1 MLDLLE
7 KHLLLHTLVGGI
19 TPVELTFSFDHRF
32 CCLLIRAE
40 LVNLNLSALVV
51 EVGKTLERFCLA
63 VELYDGLHDIRVVV
77 PVLVAQEVASQDID
91 LGLAGIL
98 GKAND
103 SLHVA
108 AFQEAFETL
117 HFLVG
122 QGVNLS
128 TEFEVALPFH

>member
-40 LVNLNLSALVV
+40 LVNLNLGALVV

-63 VELYDGLHDIRVVV
+63 VELYDGLHDNMCHQ
-77 PVLVAQEVASQDID
+77 LYWADIVR
-91 LGLAGIL
+91 L
-98 GKAND
+98 
-103 SLHVA
+103 S
-108 AFQEAFETL
+108 FQEDE
-117 HFLVG
+117 
-122 QGVNLS
+122 
-128 TEFEVALPFH
+128 EK